1 MHDYILGVDFGTSKI
16 AAVLIDPISRKII
29 KTASKP
35 FASHI
40 PSVDLRL
47 REQDAESVKTSFTVC
62 LKELFNQQEARI
74 ASIGLTGQMHGILGV
89 DKEGTAVTRFVT
101 WQDERGLVPFDD
113 GKTILDEMREKGGP
127 RPIATG
133 YGIVTLYDW
142 IKKENHRTIAQ
153 ICTLPDYF
161 GMWLTGNR
169 RPFIDHS
176 MAESIG
182 AFDVKKSEWDYG
194 YISSLGID
202 KDLFPKIVPSTS
214 IIGTIKA
221 SDFCP
226 TNLQDAKVSVSIGD
240 NQSSFIGS
248 VREYY
253 STLLLNIGTGSQIS
267 YAVHS
272 LEDENLDL
280 SSIDGYDVCLR
291 PFVEGGFLVAGNA
304 LSGGTTY
311 AVLRDFFV
319 DIGENLFRADAPPD
333 LWERMNSLVRDTDS
347 AGGLTVHP
355 LFSGKRSDTAIR
367 GSITGINSANF
378 TAAHLIYGTL
388 EGLIMALK
396 DMVRKEVVSKM
407 QYLVGSGNGMRKNVV
422 LREIASRI
430 FQKAISIPSNEE
442 EAAIGAAV
450 NVAVAAGVLSG
461 FSEAHS
467 LIQY

>member
-16 AAVLIDPISRKII
+16 AAVLIDPIPCKII
-29 KTASKP
+29 KTASKA
-35 FASHI
+35 FAAHNPCGDI
-40 PSVDLRL
+40 RL
-47 REQDAESVKTSFTVC
+47 REQDVETVKASFAMC
-62 LKELFNQQEARI
+62 LKELFNQQEVRI

-101 WQDERGLVPFDD
+101 WQDERGLAPSDD
-113 GKTILDEMREKGGP
+113 GKTILDEMREKGGL

-142 IKKENHRTIAQ
+142 IKKGKYRTIAQ
-153 ICTLPDYF
+153 ICTLSDYF

-202 KDLFPKIVPSTS
+202 KDLFPQIIIPTS
-214 IIGTIKA
+214 IIGTVKA

-240 NQSSFIGS
+240 NQASFIGS

-267 YAVHS
+267 YAVQS

-280 SSIDGYDVCLR
+280 TSIDGYDVCLR
-291 PFVEGGFLVAGNA
+291 PFVECGFLVAGNA

-311 AVLRDFFV
+311 TVLRDFFV
-319 DIGENLFRADAPPD
+319 DIGKNLFRSDAPPD
-333 LWERMNSLVRDTDS
+333 IWERMNSLVRHTDS

-355 LFSGKRSDTAIR
+355 LFYGKRSDTAIR
-367 GSITGINSANF
+367 GSIIGINNANF

-388 EGLIMALK
+388 EGLIRALK
-396 DMVRKEVVSKM
+396 DMVGGEVVSKM

-430 FQKAISIPSNEE
+430 FQKDITIPSNEE
-442 EAAIGAAV
+442 EASIGAAV
-450 NVAVAAGVLSG
+450 NAAVAAGMLGG